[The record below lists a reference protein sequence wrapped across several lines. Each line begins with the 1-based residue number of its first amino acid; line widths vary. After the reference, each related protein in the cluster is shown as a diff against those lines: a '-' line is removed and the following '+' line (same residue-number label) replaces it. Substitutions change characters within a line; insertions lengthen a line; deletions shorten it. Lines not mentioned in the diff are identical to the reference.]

1 MLGLLAYTFQL
12 VRWNRDTDPRFYR
25 FLGTPPGQ
33 FLSRVMDWPN
43 LHLIPTL
50 DKPLEEYT
58 DEERLIRIK
67 LESQLENAWPTH
79 VLTLN
84 SGEQEYVRVVG
95 RSASGLDIQSHFGGR
110 GRLVR
115 FIPRSTLQSEVPY
128 TDPPPRVT
136 WRDVSFQMEYPD
148 FHLEYFGHYTVL
160 TDAPYFQVESS
171 VHELETLR
179 TQFMKE
185 MGELVRFPKA
195 DQGLQVLFFRNEEQY
210 RTHQMDSAPELSSSA
225 GYYSPTEDRMVVFNQ
240 MHSETAKEI
249 RKEVDDKIQQMLA
262 QSTSSGDRRH
272 ILNMQV
278 AVEDQMRARG
288 EMETRATLRHEAAHH
303 LAYTHGIHS
312 WIHAEN
318 AWLIEGLAVYF
329 EPPKPGQ
336 VPMSHINTLI
346 RLSHED
352 RIPRLRDLMQVRLP
366 KDFQLELRDVTTAE
380 AYALSWTLFHF
391 CMQPENRE
399 GFFDYLRMLQD
410 PADIPGLMNASRSS
424 LLAQHLGFESE
435 ALLERTWRKHLQRL

>member
-1 MLGLLAYTFQL
+1 MFALLAYTFQL
-12 VRWNRDTDPRFYR
+12 VRWNRNTDPRFYR

-58 DEERLIRIK
+58 DEERLARSK
-67 LESQLENAWPTH
+67 LEDQLRNAWPTH
-79 VLTLN
+79 VLKLN
-84 SGEQEYVRVVG
+84 SGEEEYVRIVG

-115 FIPRSTLQSEVPY
+115 FIPRSKIQSEDLY
-128 TDPPPRVT
+128 TTPPPSIT
-136 WRDVSFQMEYPD
+136 WRDVAFQLEYPD
-148 FHLEYFGHYTVL
+148 FQLEYFGHYTVL

-171 VHELETLR
+171 VRELETLR
-179 TQFMKE
+179 NQYME
-185 MGELVRFPKA
+185 IMGDLVRFPKA

-210 RTHQMDSAPELSSSA
+210 RDHQMDSAPELSSSA

-240 MHSETAKEI
+240 LHSETAKEI
-249 RKEVDDKIQQMLA
+249 RREVDEKIQQMLA
-262 QSTSSGDRRH
+262 QSESPDDRRH

-303 LAYTHGIHS
+303 LSYTHGIHS

-329 EPPKPGQ
+329 EPPLPGQ
-336 VPMSHINTLI
+336 IPLSHVNTLI
-346 RLSHED
+346 RLSREN
-352 RIPRLRDLMQVRLP
+352 RIPALNELMQVRLP
-366 KDFQLELRDVTTAE
+366 KDFDTHLSDVNTAE

-391 CMQPENRE
+391 CMLPENRD
-399 GFFDYLRMLQD
+399 GFFSYLRMLQD
-410 PADIPGLMNASRSS
+410 PDDIPALMEAPRSALLSR
-424 LLAQHLGFESE
+424 HLGFETE
-435 ALLERTWRKHLQRL
+435 AQLERAWRLHLQRF